1 MADMLSTIQQLSQ
14 RTGSRGEKLRAS
26 NQGHSVTV
34 TCFSLLAQPEPPD
47 SQAPLVNSDCGNP
60 CSAVVATV
68 HLANRQRILIAD
80 VTGYAGTAPVAAA
93 AVHRH
98 FGTFAH
104 WPKLS
109 LSQLVLSLDQ
119 VVRRAPDAL
128 YATACLADCF
138 ADGTVELAN
147 CGHPWPIVVD
157 RVRGSRPIRPRV
169 PSLPLGILAASP
181 SIDDDQPGP
190 GGRLLMHTEGLPSDP
205 AAKCQLAKAPVFND
219 ALKRL
224 PSDRDEERHCFH
236 EATAILAQ
244 WPDHTCSGNLQ
255 NHRARRAAGKQSLP
269 IRRPYGL
276 AGIGRSMDEH
286 ELLNSGTGLDGASTA
301 ILPYGARRRSISWL

>member
-1 MADMLSTIQQLSQ
+1 MADVLSTIQQLSQ
-14 RTGSRGEKLRAS
+14 RTGSRGAKLTAS

-34 TCFSLLAQPEPPD
+34 TCFSLSAQPEPAD
-47 SQAPLVNSDCGNP
+47 SQDSLVNSDCGNLS
-60 CSAVVATV
+60 SAVVAKV
-68 HLANRQRILIAD
+68 HLPNRQRVLIAD

-93 AVHRH
+93 AVHQH

-119 VVRRAPDAL
+119 VVSRAPDAL

-138 ADGTVELAN
+138 ADGRVELAN

-157 RVRGSRPIRPRV
+157 RFRGSRPIRPRV
-169 PSLPLGILAASP
+169 PSLPLGIHAASP
-181 SIDDDQPGP
+181 SIDKDQPGP
-190 GGRLLMHTEGLPSDP
+190 GGRLLIHTEGLPGDP
-205 AAKCQLAKAPVFND
+205 AAKCQLAKAPVFID

-224 PSDRDEERHCFH
+224 PSDGDEERHSFH

-244 WPDHTCSGNLQ
+244 WPEHICSGTLQ
-255 NHRARRAAGKQSLP
+255 SHRARRAVGKQSFP
-269 IRRPYGL
+269 IRTPYGL
-276 AGIGRSMDEH
+276 AGIGRSVDEH
-286 ELLNSGTGLDGASTA
+286 EWLNSGTGLDGASAA
-301 ILPYGARRRSISWL
+301 ILPYGARRRSFSWL